1 MRPMTDR
8 AGLGPDTNRDVATT
22 DKPANADV
30 DPSFAAGATPRNP
43 HAVANMIQER
53 PALKTAVFAML
64 QQSVGNHFVRS
75 VVEILESGKASD
87 APASG
92 AMRVTADVLNV
103 RNAPA
108 KHEHNVVGTLQ
119 RHELVQ
125 ASSRE
130 GDWVKL
136 DYKGQPAYA
145 FGDFLTPAKADHVE
159 SKQPATAPATTA
171 APTVAPPAHASADTS
186 VATAP
191 PAPVA
196 APPAPAAAPTHAPVA
211 APAPA
216 PAPVAAPPHIAA
228 PVTPAPVH
236 APPAPV
242 AHADVETKVAESSTH
257 ASTETKPDAKKSYLS
272 AYHHLEG
279 GAALDVDPT
288 TEEEATVLNF
298 IRDDDRKLEPVYLKK
313 LQHQLV
319 VANESGAFNTE
330 TLRALRKHYKGQKVD
345 GDTILKGDILTAIV
359 PGTPIVHI
367 QSILGTHTP
376 RDTSITPH
384 TERKADAM
392 ARVAGYADYLEMEGQ
407 FVDIKLLDHKLG
419 RGMPHLEQRVAL
431 ADAFLRQRHPLDD
444 QNKTWEQ
451 VARNKI
457 GWNYTGQGAY
467 GATANEIGE
476 KGIVNGH
483 AVGPHMHSAGLALDI
498 DVAHNPYVFAGGDMA
513 AGSNG
518 VDPVMTKHLARAAK
532 MYGGEAVD
540 PETLMGW
547 TKRWS
552 SEELFAK
559 VDAASKSLSK
569 YLDLATKDDATI
581 TAALKEHD
589 LPADNDSRDSVRRFR
604 AFFKMASMGRDQADG
619 LTNHSMDMVVA
630 LRDVAGLAWGGAE
643 MSERQNGDFM
653 HFDLRNE
660 TIGAKVHKFS
670 LHNQDNTDDPK
681 LADPPAKKKA

>member
-1 MRPMTDR
+1 MMTLMSER
-8 AGLGPDTNRDVATT
+8 AGLGPESDRDLATS
-22 DKPANADV
+22 DKPTNANV
-30 DPSFAAGATPRNP
+30 DPRVAAVTTSRDPR
-43 HAVANMIQER
+43 AVASMIQQQ
-53 PALKTAVFAML
+53 PALKNAVFAML

-75 VVEILESGKASD
+75 VVEILESGKESG

-108 KHEHNVVGTLQ
+108 KQDHNVVGTLQ

-136 DYKGQPAYA
+136 DYRGQPAYA
-145 FGDFLTPAKADHVE
+145 FGDFLKPAKADHVE
-159 SKQPATAPATTA
+159 SKQPVTGSPTT
-171 APTVAPPAHASADTS
+171 PTPTLAPPHASADTS
-186 VATAP
+186 VAPTAP
-191 PAPVA
+191 
-196 APPAPAAAPTHAPVA
+196 T
-211 APAPA
+211 A
-216 PAPVAAPPHIAA
+216 PAPVAAPTKAPAEHHEAHAAADNSVAPTTPAPTTPAPTKAPAA
-228 PVTPAPVH
+228 PAGEHHEVTPAAHVDA
-236 APPAPV
+236 APPK
-242 AHADVETKVAESSTH
+242 HAE
-257 ASTETKPDAKKSYLS
+257 TETKPTSYLA

-279 GAALDVDPT
+279 GGALDVDAT
-288 TEEEATVLNF
+288 TAEEATVLNHV
-298 IRDDDRKLEPVYLKK
+298 RDDDRKLEPVYLKRLQDK
-313 LQHQLV
+313 LS
-319 VANESGAFNTE
+319 VANKSGAFNTE
-330 TLRALRKHYKGQKVD
+330 TLRALRKHYQGQKVD
-345 GDTILKGDILTAIV
+345 AETILKGDILTAIL
-359 PGTPIVHI
+359 PGTPIVQI
-367 QSILGTHTP
+367 QSILGAHAQ

-392 ARVAGYADYLEMEGQ
+392 ARVAGYTDYTEMQGQ
-407 FVDIKLLDHKLG
+407 FVDITLLGHKLG

-451 VARNKI
+451 IARNKI
-457 GWNYTGQGAY
+457 GWNYTGQAAY
-467 GATANEIGE
+467 AATANEIGE
-476 KGIVNGH
+476 KGIVNGR

-513 AGSNG
+513 KGSNG
-518 VDPVMTKHLARAAK
+518 VDPVMTKHLERAAK
-532 MYGGEAVD
+532 MYGGEAVT
-540 PETLMGW
+540 PETLMAW

-552 SEELFAK
+552 SEEVFAR

-581 TAALKEHD
+581 TAALKEHG

-604 AFFKMASMGRDQADG
+604 DFFKMASMGRDQADG

-660 TIGAKVHKFS
+660 KIGAEVHQFS